1 MVRRLGAWLVLI
13 VAAGVVISAQQTAR
27 DATPPRPGTASVEG
41 TLVAI
46 DSGRPVRRAR
56 VSLTSVGGSSVGQSV
71 TTDDLGGFVFKDL
84 PAGAYMLRASKPGYL
99 DSIYGQRRPG
109 SGRPGTPVQVADG
122 QHLEKLTF
130 QLARGGAIMGT
141 VVDEQGE
148 PVFGQQVRV
157 YRYVRQAGER
167 TLQSAGTDTTDDRG
181 QYRIPV
187 LLPGEYIVSTFPRDS
202 PADAAI
208 ADLKIAAESL
218 AASARAG
225 GDEQMLVRLKEDI
238 ARARDIK
245 GDETS
250 ESYAPV
256 YYPGTTQASGAQSIM
271 IEVGQE
277 RAGLDF
283 QLQLVRT
290 AKISGTV
297 TAADGGGNALAST
310 VIALIDA
317 DQIVPGVTARTAR
330 PDPEGRF
337 TIGGVP
343 PGHYLL
349 FARAAPMTSLKIDGP
364 TPETPV
370 VRTATTFG
378 ATQFWAM
385 SDVVVDGRNV
395 PDLALTMQKGM
406 TVSGVVK
413 TDSSGGQTFDLARVR
428 VSVSLAGPAGLG
440 NLIPDVP
447 ATADAGG
454 HFSISGVVPGR
465 YRVSIGGPPAAW
477 TMKSAV
483 FNGRDALDT
492 FLEVKPGEDQNG
504 GVITLTTHPGTL
516 SGMLQD
522 SSGQPTAAYTIIVF
536 PPDQALW
543 SPPARRIM
551 ATRPSTDGRYS
562 FSGLPPGEYRVV
574 AVTDVEPGQWYDPA
588 YLRELL
594 NVALPI
600 QLGDGERKQQD
611 LRVK

>member
-1 MVRRLGAWLVLI
+1 MMRRVGAWLFVVLAAATV
-13 VAAGVVISAQQTAR
+13 VAKQQTAR
-27 DATPPRPGTASVEG
+27 DAAPPRPGTGSVQG

-56 VSLTSVGGSSVGQSV
+56 VTLTSASVGQTV
-71 TTDDLGGFVFKDL
+71 TTDDLGVFTFKDL
-84 PAGAYMLRASKPGYL
+84 PAAAYTLTASKPGYL

-109 SGRPGTPVQVADG
+109 TGRPGTSIQLADG

-157 YRYVRQAGER
+157 YRYVRRSGER
-167 TLQSAGTDTTDDRG
+167 TLQSAGTDVTDDRG

-187 LLPGEYIVSTFPRDS
+187 LLPGEYIVSTFPRES
-202 PADAAI
+202 PSDAAI
-208 ADLKIAAESL
+208 EDLKRAAESM

-225 GDEQMLVRLKEDI
+225 ADEQMLVRLKEDI
-238 ARARDIK
+238 SRARDIK
-245 GDETS
+245 ADETS

-277 RAGLDF
+277 RAGVDF

-290 AKISGTV
+290 AKISGVV
-297 TAADGGGNALAST
+297 TAADGGALAST
-310 VIALIDA
+310 IIALADA

-330 PDPEGRF
+330 PDADGRF

-343 PGHYLL
+343 PGRYVI
-349 FARAAPMTSLKIDGP
+349 FARAASMTSFNVQGP
-364 TPETPV
+364 TPESPV
-370 VRTATTFG
+370 IKTTSTLG

-385 SDVVVDGRNV
+385 SDVLVDGRNV

-406 TVSGVVK
+406 TVSGVVR

-428 VSVSLAGPAGLG
+428 VSLSLVGPAGLG

-447 ATADAGG
+447 GTADAAGR
-454 HFSISGVVPGR
+454 FSISGAVPGK
-465 YRVSIGGPPAAW
+465 YRVSVAGAPAAW
-477 TMKSAV
+477 TPKSAV
-483 FNGRDALDT
+483 FNGRDALD
-492 FLEVKPGEDQNG
+492 FFVEVKPGEDQS

-536 PPDQALW
+536 PSEERLW
-543 SPPARRIM
+543 AAPARRIL
-551 ATRPSTDGRYS
+551 ATRPATDGRYS
-562 FSGLPPGEYRVV
+562 FSGLPAGEYRLV

-588 YLRELL
+588 FLRELGGL
-594 NVALPI
+594 ALPI
-600 QLGDGERKQQD
+600 TLGDGERRVQD

>member
-1 MVRRLGAWLVLI
+1 MMRRVGAWLFVVLAAATV
-13 VAAGVVISAQQTAR
+13 VAGQQTAR
-27 DATPPRPGTASVEG
+27 DAAPPRPGTGSIQG

-56 VSLTSVGGSSVGQSV
+56 VSLTSVGGGAVGQSV
-71 TTDDLGGFVFKDL
+71 TTDDLGVFTFKDL
-84 PAGAYMLRASKPGYL
+84 PAGAYTLAASKPGYL

-109 SGRPGTPVQVADG
+109 TGRPGTPIQLIDG

-148 PVFGQQVRV
+148 PLFGQQVRV
-157 YRYVRQAGER
+157 YRYVRRAGER
-167 TLQSAGTDTTDDRG
+167 TLQSAGTDVTDDRG

-187 LLPGEYIVSTFPRDS
+187 LLPGEYIVSTFPRES
-202 PADAAI
+202 PSDAAV
-208 ADLKIAAESL
+208 ADLKKMAETL
-218 AASARAG
+218 VVNARAG
-225 GDEQMLVRLKEDI
+225 ADEQALVRMKEEI
-238 ARARDIK
+238 ARANEIK
-245 GDETS
+245 ADETS

-277 RAGLDF
+277 RAGVDF

-290 AKISGTV
+290 AKISGMV
-297 TAADGGGNALAST
+297 TAADGGTNALAST
-310 VIALIDA
+310 VIVLVDA

-330 PDPEGRF
+330 PDADGRF

-343 PGHYLL
+343 PGRYLI
-349 FARAAPMTSLKIDGP
+349 FARAASMTSFNVQGP
-364 TPETPV
+364 TPESPV
-370 VRTATTFG
+370 AKVASTFG

-385 SDVVVDGRNV
+385 SDVLVDGRNV

-406 TVSGVVK
+406 TVSGVVR

-428 VSVSLAGPAGLG
+428 VSLSLVGPAGLG
-440 NLIPDVP
+440 NLIPDIP
-447 ATADAGG
+447 ATADAAGR
-454 HFSISGVVPGR
+454 FSISGAVPGK
-465 YRVSIGGPPAAW
+465 YRVSVGGPPAAW
-477 TMKSAV
+477 TLKSAV
-483 FNGRDALDT
+483 FNGREALD
-492 FLEVKPGEDQNG
+492 FFVEVKPGEDQS

-522 SSGQPTAAYTIIVF
+522 SSGQPTAAYTIVVF
-536 PPDQALW
+536 PSDERLW
-543 SPPARRIM
+543 AAPARRIL
-551 ATRPSTDGRYS
+551 ATRPATDGRYS
-562 FSGLPPGEYRVV
+562 FSSLPAGEYRLV

-588 YLRELL
+588 FLRELSGL
-594 NVALPI
+594 ALPI
-600 QLGDGERKQQD
+600 TVGDGERRVQD

>member
-1 MVRRLGAWLVLI
+1 MMRRVGAGLFVVLAAATV
-13 VAAGVVISAQQTAR
+13 VAGQQTAR
-27 DATPPRPGTASVEG
+27 DAASPRPGTGSIQG

-56 VSLTSVGGSSVGQSV
+56 VSLTSVGGGAVGQSV
-71 TTDDLGGFVFKDL
+71 TTDDLGVFTFKDL
-84 PAGAYMLRASKPGYL
+84 PAGAYTLAASKPGYL

-109 SGRPGTPVQVADG
+109 TGRPGTPIQLIDG

-157 YRYVRQAGER
+157 YRYVRRAGER
-167 TLQSAGTDTTDDRG
+167 TLQSAGTDVTDDRG

-187 LLPGEYIVSTFPRDS
+187 LLPGEYVVSTFPRES
-202 PADAAI
+202 PSDAAV
-208 ADLKIAAESL
+208 ADLKKMAETL
-218 AASARAG
+218 VVNARAG
-225 GDEQMLVRLKEDI
+225 ADEQALVRMKEEI
-238 ARARDIK
+238 ARASEIK
-245 GDETS
+245 ADETS

-277 RAGLDF
+277 RAGVDF

-297 TAADGGGNALAST
+297 TAADGGSNALAST
-310 VIALIDA
+310 VIALVDA

-330 PDPEGRF
+330 PDADGRF

-343 PGHYLL
+343 PGRYLI
-349 FARAAPMTSLKIDGP
+349 FARAASMTSFNVQGP
-364 TPETPV
+364 TPESPV
-370 VRTATTFG
+370 AKVASTFG

-385 SDVVVDGRNV
+385 SDVLVDGRNV

-406 TVSGVVK
+406 TVSGVVR

-428 VSVSLAGPAGLG
+428 VSLSLVGPAGLG
-440 NLIPDVP
+440 NLIPDIP
-447 ATADAGG
+447 ATADATGR
-454 HFSISGVVPGR
+454 FSISGAVPGK
-465 YRVSIGGPPAAW
+465 YRVSVAGPPAAW
-477 TMKSAV
+477 TLKSAV
-483 FNGRDALDT
+483 FNGREALD
-492 FLEVKPGEDQNG
+492 FFVEVKPGEDQS

-536 PPDQALW
+536 PSDERLW
-543 SPPARRIM
+543 AAPARRIL
-551 ATRPSTDGRYS
+551 ATRPATDGRYS
-562 FSGLPPGEYRVV
+562 FSSLPAGEYRLV

-588 YLRELL
+588 FLRELSGL
-594 NVALPI
+594 ALPI
-600 QLGDGERKQQD
+600 TLGDGERRVQD

>member
-1 MVRRLGAWLVLI
+1 MMRRLGAWLLLI
-13 VAAGVVISAQQTAR
+13 FAASVVAAAQQTAR
-27 DATPPRPGTASVEG
+27 DAAAPRPGTASIDG

-56 VSLTSVGGSSVGQSV
+56 VSLSSVGGTSVGQSV

-84 PAGAYMLRASKPGYL
+84 PGGTYTLTASKPGYL

-109 SGRPGTPVQVADG
+109 TGRPGTPIQLADG

-157 YRYVRQAGER
+157 YRYVRRSGER
-167 TLQSAGTDTTDDRG
+167 TLQSVGSDVTDDRG

-187 LLPGEYIVSTFPRDS
+187 LLPGEYIVSTFPRES
-202 PADAAI
+202 PSDAAI
-208 ADLKIAAESL
+208 ADLKVAAESM

-225 GDEQMLVRLKEDI
+225 GDEQMLVKLKEDI

-245 GDETS
+245 ADETS
-250 ESYAPV
+250 ESYAPI
-256 YYPGTTQASGAQSIM
+256 YYPGTTQASGAQSILL
-271 IEVGQE
+271 EVGQE
-277 RAGLDF
+277 RAGVDF

-290 AKISGTV
+290 AKISGVVAAPDGSPTAV
-297 TAADGGGNALAST
+297 TATTIVL
-310 VIALIDA
+310 VDA
-317 DQIVPGVTARTAR
+317 DQIVPGVNARTAR
-330 PDPEGRF
+330 PDPDGRF
-337 TIGGVP
+337 TFGGVP
-343 PGHYLL
+343 PGHYTV
-349 FARAAPMTSLKIDGP
+349 FARAAPLTSFSVQGP
-364 TPETPV
+364 TPDSPV
-370 VRTATTFG
+370 VKTNTTFG

-385 SDVVVDGRNV
+385 DEVVVDGRNV
-395 PDLALTMQKGM
+395 PDLALPLQKGM
-406 TVSGVVK
+406 TVSGVVR
-413 TDSSGGQTFDLARVR
+413 TDSSGGQTFDLSRVR
-428 VSVSLAGPAGLG
+428 VSLSLVGPALG
-440 NLIPDVP
+440 NMVPDVP

-454 HFSISGVVPGR
+454 KFSISGLVPGK
-465 YRVSIGGPPAAW
+465 YRFSVGGPPPAW

-483 FNGRDALDT
+483 FNGRDALD
-492 FLEVKPGEDQNG
+492 FFVDVKPGVDQSG

-536 PPDQALW
+536 PADEHFWA
-543 SPPARRIM
+543 PPARRIL

-562 FSGLPPGEYRVV
+562 FSSLPVGEYRLV
-574 AVTDVEPGQWYDPA
+574 AVTDVEPGQWFDPA
-588 YLRELL
+588 FLRELNGL
-594 NVALPI
+594 ALPI
-600 QLGDGERKQQD
+600 TIGDGERRQQD

>member
-1 MVRRLGAWLVLI
+1 MMRRVGAWLFVVLAAATV
-13 VAAGVVISAQQTAR
+13 VAGQQTAR
-27 DATPPRPGTASVEG
+27 DAAPPRPGTGSIQG

-56 VSLTSVGGSSVGQSV
+56 VSLTSVGGGAVGQSV
-71 TTDDLGGFVFKDL
+71 TTDDLGVFTFKDL
-84 PAGAYMLRASKPGYL
+84 PAGAYTLAASKPGYL

-109 SGRPGTPVQVADG
+109 TGRPGTPIQLIDG

-141 VVDEQGE
+141 VVDDQGE

-157 YRYVRQAGER
+157 YRYVRRAGER
-167 TLQSAGTDTTDDRG
+167 TLQSAGTDVTDDRG

-187 LLPGEYIVSTFPRDS
+187 LLPGEYIVSTFPRES
-202 PADAAI
+202 PSDAAV
-208 ADLKIAAESL
+208 ADLKKMAETL
-218 AASARAG
+218 VVNARAG
-225 GDEQMLVRLKEDI
+225 ADEQALVRMKEEI
-238 ARARDIK
+238 ARASEIK
-245 GDETS
+245 ADETS

-277 RAGLDF
+277 RAGVDF

-290 AKISGTV
+290 AKISGVV
-297 TAADGGGNALAST
+297 TAADGGANALAST
-310 VIALIDA
+310 VIALVDA

-330 PDPEGRF
+330 PDADGRF

-343 PGHYLL
+343 PGRYLI
-349 FARAAPMTSLKIDGP
+349 FARAASMTSFNVQGP
-364 TPETPV
+364 TPESPV
-370 VRTATTFG
+370 AKVASTFG

-385 SDVVVDGRNV
+385 SDVLVDGRNV

-406 TVSGVVK
+406 TVSGVVR

-428 VSVSLAGPAGLG
+428 VSLSLVGPAGLG
-440 NLIPDVP
+440 NLIPDIP
-447 ATADAGG
+447 ATADAAGR
-454 HFSISGVVPGR
+454 FSISGAVPGK
-465 YRVSIGGPPAAW
+465 YRVSVAGPPAAW
-477 TMKSAV
+477 TLKSAV
-483 FNGRDALDT
+483 FNGREALD
-492 FLEVKPGEDQNG
+492 FFVEVKPGEDQG

-536 PPDQALW
+536 PSDERLW
-543 SPPARRIM
+543 AAPARRIL
-551 ATRPSTDGRYS
+551 ATRPATDGRYS
-562 FSGLPPGEYRVV
+562 FSSLPAGEYRLV

-588 YLRELL
+588 FLRELSGL
-594 NVALPI
+594 ALPI
-600 QLGDGERKQQD
+600 TVGDGERRVQD

>member
-1 MVRRLGAWLVLI
+1 MMRRVGAWLFVVLAAATV
-13 VAAGVVISAQQTAR
+13 VAGQQTAR
-27 DATPPRPGTASVEG
+27 DAAPPRPGTGSIQG

-56 VSLTSVGGSSVGQSV
+56 VSLTSVGGGAVGQSV
-71 TTDDLGGFVFKDL
+71 TTDDLGVFTFKDL
-84 PAGAYMLRASKPGYL
+84 PAGAYTLAASKPGYL

-109 SGRPGTPVQVADG
+109 TGRPGTPIQLIDG

-141 VVDEQGE
+141 VIEEQGE

-157 YRYVRQAGER
+157 YRYVRRAGER
-167 TLQSAGTDTTDDRG
+167 TLQSAGTDVTDDRG

-187 LLPGEYIVSTFPRDS
+187 LLPGEYIVSTFPRES
-202 PADAAI
+202 PSDAAV
-208 ADLKIAAESL
+208 ADLKKMAETL
-218 AASARAG
+218 VVNARAG
-225 GDEQMLVRLKEDI
+225 ADEQALVRMKEEI
-238 ARARDIK
+238 ARASEIK
-245 GDETS
+245 ADETS

-277 RAGLDF
+277 RAGVDF

-290 AKISGTV
+290 AKISGVV
-297 TAADGGGNALAST
+297 TAADGGANALAST
-310 VIALIDA
+310 VIALVDA

-330 PDPEGRF
+330 PDADGRF

-343 PGHYLL
+343 PGRYLI
-349 FARAAPMTSLKIDGP
+349 FARAASMTSFNVQGP
-364 TPETPV
+364 TPESPV
-370 VRTATTFG
+370 AKVASTFG

-385 SDVVVDGRNV
+385 SDVLVDGRNV

-406 TVSGVVK
+406 TVSGVVR

-428 VSVSLAGPAGLG
+428 VSLSLVGPAGLG
-440 NLIPDVP
+440 NLIPDIP
-447 ATADAGG
+447 ATADAAGR
-454 HFSISGVVPGR
+454 FSISGAVPGK
-465 YRVSIGGPPAAW
+465 YRVSVGGPPAAW
-477 TMKSAV
+477 TLKSAV
-483 FNGRDALDT
+483 FNGREALD
-492 FLEVKPGEDQNG
+492 FFVEVKPGEDQT

-536 PPDQALW
+536 PSDERLW
-543 SPPARRIM
+543 AAPARRIL
-551 ATRPSTDGRYS
+551 ATRPATDGRYS
-562 FSGLPPGEYRVV
+562 FSSLPAGEYRLV

-588 YLRELL
+588 FLRELSGL
-594 NVALPI
+594 ALPI
-600 QLGDGERKQQD
+600 TVGDGERRVQD